1 MKNKTLCAMVIFCG
15 IVVTLAIGAAL
26 GINHALHADPF
37 LECSDLSQIGKILAW
52 EPCKNRLEQ

>member
-1 MKNKTLCAMVIFCG
+1 MVIFCG